1 MDADVDLVG
10 IERRLDLLGKQAFAA
25 HFAKRRVLEGVA
37 RGGDRVDLNAL
48 RIDAVRLGQQPLH
61 QSCLHHGERRAAGS
75 DAQKGR
81 RLQSRAVPYSEL
93 GTP

>member
-1 MDADVDLVG
+1 MD
-10 IERRLDLLGKQAFAA
+10 FY
-25 HFAKRRVLEGVA
+25 
-37 RGGDRVDLNAL
+37 AL
-48 RIDAVRLGQQPLH
+48 RIYAMRFGQQSLH
-61 QSCLHHGERRAAGS
+61 QPRLHQGQRRTAGS